1 VTARQDLLEAQAF
14 QRRRLL
20 AVLVG
25 GAPSEHDAVGPRSAR
40 ALVGGTMVAVLV
52 VVGAVVLQ
60 LLR

>member
-1 VTARQDLLEAQAF
+1 MTAHKDLLEAQAF

-25 GAPSEHDAVGPRSAR
+25 GAPRGVEPGAARPGRAV
-40 ALVGGTMVAVLV
+40 LGGSVIAVLV